1 LGRPDL
7 FSEAYR
13 AAVSARRIGLAAIM
27 DVIGRVHR
35 AVAENRLPA
44 LVELAQILPRHKDEI
59 EPWLQVELGIRSKA
73 WIEELEAALFNGH
86 NAALLIQLLPPFY
99 EVVDAPDRLAR
110 TQRLQQRAIQL
121 LIKDKLFRPALAALH
136 ALPERQPKQE
146 AVCHEGLGDFRSAAE
161 CHLAAGNLREALS
174 CYRSIPDLEA
184 ALKLVGEIGQHPAS
198 ESLQWIS
205 RLQQLVA
212 ERPEKFTKAVT
223 PAEKKLLEEL
233 LERALGVSRRKPV
246 PRNTTKKKP
255 STPRKRVQR
264 RTEGHGEPYF

>member
-1 LGRPDL
+1 
-7 FSEAYR
+7 
-13 AAVSARRIGLAAIM
+13 M
-27 DVIGRVHR
+27 DVIGRLHR
-35 AVAENRLPA
+35 AVAENRLTA

-73 WIEELEAALFNGH
+73 WMEELDSALFNGH
-86 NAALLIQLLPPFY
+86 NAALLIQILPAFY
-99 EVVDAPDRLAR
+99 EVVDAPDQAAR
-110 TQRLQQRAIQL
+110 RQRLQQRAIQL
-121 LIKDKLFRPALAALH
+121 LIKDKLFAPALAVLR

-161 CHLAAGNLREALS
+161 CHMAAGNLKEALI

-184 ALKLVGEIGQHPAS
+184 ALKLLGEIGEHPAA

-223 PAEKKLLEEL
+223 SAEKKLLEEV

-246 PRNTTKKKP
+246 PRNTAKKKP
-255 STPRKRVQR
+255 PAPRKGAKRK
-264 RTEGHGEPYF
+264 TEGRGGPRF